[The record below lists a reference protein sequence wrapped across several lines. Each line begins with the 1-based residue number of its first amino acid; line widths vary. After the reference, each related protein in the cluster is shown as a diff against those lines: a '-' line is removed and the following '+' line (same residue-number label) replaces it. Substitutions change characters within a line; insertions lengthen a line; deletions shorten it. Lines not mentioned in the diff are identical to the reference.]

1 MKLGWKQA
9 QLGDLAHFDRGLTYA
24 KKDEVDFSS
33 SVVLRANNITLGT
46 NQLNFD
52 EMRYISDSIEIP
64 SSKRVRDGSILICT
78 ASGSKSH
85 LGKAAII
92 SGGINY
98 AFGGFMGLITPNE
111 QILSRYLY
119 YFFLSQEYRSHIT
132 NLTDGTN
139 INNLKWSQLSS
150 FNVPLP
156 PLEEQRRIV
165 AILDESF
172 ERLETAQANAEA
184 NLASAEELFEANL
197 DAVFNSDKHL
207 EETASALWEQKT
219 LGDISYVKSGGT
231 PSKSKEQYWSGSIP
245 WYSSGELNNR
255 LTAAPNQMIS
265 QEGLDNSNAKIFAA
279 GSLLIGIYDTAAMK
293 MSILDRD
300 AAFNQAIV
308 GVLPGPDFSIDFL
321 RWALT
326 WMKPRL
332 MNERRGT
339 RQKNLS
345 LSKIKEI
352 QIPQPPLE
360 EQDETVSKLNN
371 MEDACKAL
379 QQHCHAK
386 FQDIAKL
393 RQSLLQKAFA
403 GELT

>member
-64 SSKRVRDGSILICT
+64 SNKRVRDGSILICT

-139 INNLKWSQLSS
+139 INNLKWNQLSS

-165 AILDESF
+165 AILDEAF
-172 ERLETAQANAEA
+172 EGLETAQANAKA
-184 NLASAEELFEANL
+184 NLASAEEMFRSHLNATFPNVVETNENALKEGWELKKLSEICEILNSLRIPITKSKRAAGPYPYYGASGIVDYVKDFIFDEELLLVSEDGANL
-197 DAVFNSDKHL
+197 IARTYPIAFRVSGKCWVNNHAHVLKFEDQQLSRYVELYLNSI
-207 EETASALWEQKT
+207 SVEQW
-219 LGDISYVKSGGT
+219 VSG
-231 PSKSKEQYWSGSIP
+231 
-245 WYSSGELNNR
+245 
-255 LTAAPNQMIS
+255 AA
-265 QEGLDNSNAKIFAA
+265 
-279 GSLLIGIYDTAAMK
+279 
-293 MSILDRD
+293 
-300 AAFNQAIV
+300 
-308 GVLPGPDFSIDFL
+308 
-321 RWALT
+321 
-326 WMKPRL
+326 
-332 MNERRGT
+332 
-339 RQKNLS
+339 
-345 LSKIKEI
+345 
-352 QIPQPPLE
+352 QP
-360 EQDETVSKLNN
+360 KLN
-371 MEDACKAL
+371 
-379 QQHCHAK
+379 Q
-386 FQDIAKL
+386 AKL
-393 RQSLLQKAFA
+393 REITVPLPPIQEMVRIMAITDKIQSQIDHLKKDMNHKLSQIRELKQSLLQKAFA